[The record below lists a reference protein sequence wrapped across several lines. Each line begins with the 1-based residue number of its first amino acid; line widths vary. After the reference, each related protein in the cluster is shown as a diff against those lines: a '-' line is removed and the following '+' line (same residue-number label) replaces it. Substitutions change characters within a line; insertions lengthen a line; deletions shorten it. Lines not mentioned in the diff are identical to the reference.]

1 MDTRHWVPM
10 RWPCGPLEI
19 ERGQR
24 REGFGTDER
33 ETLEQWLDP
42 RMLGH
47 LEGTPINCLVVAW
60 TGGSGADEEQHRALA
75 PLIAAARGAGLT
87 VVGAVVPGADLRP
100 AARAA
105 DSAGLQALATVSPE
119 PLEGFPVLRFGEPG
133 VTGRAPGG
141 FLGVDGLPWPGL
153 KVELSTSADAVSGPT
168 GPPWIDSN
176 AWFVRLAHEILRP
189 ETTWLSYEPP
199 EAGMGEPDAAYVQA
213 IADAEVYGARW
224 MVSLDPGLRRDLARG
239 VGPGLETW
247 SRIVQAVEFFEAHR
261 AWDRCRP
268 VGQLGVVSDFSGP
281 NEWLSF
287 EVLNLLSRYSRL
299 HRAIPRSAGQA
310 PAATDADSFRGPTPP
325 AAGCLAGLK
334 AVVYVDERPPET
346 ELLQQLYAFA
356 EAGGTLITPPG
367 WEQRGE
373 PLSRSSFSRFHLS
386 RYGQG
391 RLAVAREEISDPYRL
406 AQDAQA
412 LTSHRHDL
420 VRVFNPGTGRFAYS
434 RSEDGRSAVL
444 HLFPYSRYSFETHVS
459 VWFREPWRTAAT
471 WEVGSAGPQTTER
484 TVTETGVEFLL
495 PPEPEVV
502 RPRSTNSDV
511 FVRPAAAYRAVEL
524 SR

>member
-1 MDTRHWVPM
+1 V
-10 RWPCGPLEI
+10 
-19 ERGQR
+19 
-24 REGFGTDER
+24 
-33 ETLEQWLDP
+33 
-42 RMLGH
+42 
-47 LEGTPINCLVVAW
+47 
-60 TGGSGADEEQHRALA
+60 
-75 PLIAAARGAGLT
+75 PLITAARGAGLA
-87 VVGAVVPGADLRP
+87 VVGEVAEGADLRL
-100 AARAA
+100 AATAA
-105 DSAGLQALATVSPE
+105 ESAGLQALATESPE
-119 PLEGFPVLRFGEPG
+119 PLEGFPVLRFGEPS
-133 VTGRAPGG
+133 VADRSPRP
-141 FLGVDGLPWPGL
+141 FLGVSGLPWPGL
-153 KVELSTSADAVSGPT
+153 KVELGTSADAVSGPT

-176 AWFVRLAHEILRP
+176 AWFVRLADELLGP

-199 EAGMGEPDAAYVQA
+199 EAGLGEPEAAYVQA

-224 MVSLDPGLRRDLARG
+224 MISLDPGLRRDLARG
-239 VGPGLETW
+239 AGPGLETW
-247 SRIVQAVEFFEAHR
+247 TRIVQAVEFFEAHR

-299 HRAIPRSAGQA
+299 YRAIPRRPGEASST
-310 PAATDADSFRGPTPP
+310 ATVP
-325 AAGCLAGLK
+325 LAGLK
-334 AVVYVDERPPET
+334 AVVYVDERPPER

-367 WEQRGE
+367 WGQRGE
-373 PLSRSSFSRFHLS
+373 PLPRSSFSRFHLS

-412 LTSHRHDL
+412 LTSHRYDL

-471 WEVGSAGPQTTER
+471 WEVGNAGPQTTER

-524 SR
+524 SS